1 MHPNPLFRSED
12 RAGMAALV
20 DTIGFGMIFAQTP
33 TGPRVVH
40 TPLVMSGEG
49 RVRFHVSRANALAG
63 HPDGASAL
71 AVINGPD
78 GYISPRWYADRD
90 TVPTWDYVALELEG
104 PVRPLGAEELED
116 FLHTLIARSEA
127 RLDGA
132 PWLAEET
139 SAANWTRL
147 LRGILGFEMAV
158 KEWRP
163 TYKLSQ
169 KNSVADR
176 ARIADGL
183 IAAGNRA
190 LVEAMAAVP
199 A

>member
-33 TGPRVVH
+33 IGPRVVH

-63 HPDGASAL
+63 HLDGASAL

-90 TVPTWDYVALELEG
+90 TVPTWDYMALELEG

>member
-12 RAGMAALV
+12 QTGMAALV

-33 TGPRVVH
+33 IGPRVVH
-40 TPLVMSGEG
+40 TPLVMAGED
-49 RVRFHVSRANALAG
+49 RVRFHISRANALAD
-63 HPDGASAL
+63 HLDGKDAL

-104 PVRPLGAEELED
+104 PVRSLGAEELED

-127 RLDGA
+127 RLDGEQ
-132 PWLAEET
+132 WRAEET
-139 SAANWTRL
+139 SEAIWTRL
-147 LRGILGFEMAV
+147 LRGILGFELTV
-158 KEWRP
+158 TEWRP

-169 KNSVADR
+169 KSSEADR
-176 ARIADGL
+176 ARISGGL

-190 LVEAMAAVP
+190 LAEAMEAVP